1 MKLVQK
7 ILSHGLLITFIVLAF
22 FFYMNRVELFPQ
34 WFSKPAPTA
43 VSRAPAVVDKPA
55 AAVPDPEADRD
66 APLAPPVEVESVE
79 VDQGIVAPEQVAPVS
94 AGQSPVVEPDTSAE
108 TAIAEP
114 AGNPEQGGAVTAAA
128 PVAVSPAPDAAVADS
143 RPSAETESPDAAV
156 AAEAEAMQPV
166 VANTAEEITASV
178 DVQTQTAA
186 ETAPA
191 VAEPP
196 QPAGEPET
204 ADSDTVFQQQLE
216 LARAYFWKRD
226 IQAALQAYRI
236 LSENWPEHAEVW
248 GEMGNLY
255 FSIRR
260 KPEAVNAYAHA
271 IELLTA
277 QGDRAQARALLDVV
291 YRLDARRA
299 GQLEMSL
306 RQAGG

>member
-22 FFYMNRVELFPQ
+22 FAYMNRVELFPQ
-34 WFSKPAPTA
+34 WFSKPAPAA
-43 VSRAPAVVDKPA
+43 VSRAPAVTEKPA
-55 AAVPDPEADRD
+55 AAVSVPGAGRD
-66 APLAPPVEVESVE
+66 ASPAPAVEVEVAETETDIVE
-79 VDQGIVAPEQVAPVS
+79 PEQEAPVS
-94 AGQSPVVEPDTSAE
+94 AGQSQAVAPDTAGD

-114 AGNPEQGGAVTAAA
+114 AGSSEQTGVTAAA
-128 PVAVSPAPDAAVADS
+128 PDTAAPAPVSDAA
-143 RPSAETESPDAAV
+143 AAV
-156 AAEAEAMQPV
+156 TGPLTETGSPGAAAAGEAEPM
-166 VANTAEEITASV
+166 
-178 DVQTQTAA
+178 
-186 ETAPA
+186 
-191 VAEPP
+191 
-196 QPAGEPET
+196 QPAGEHVRAAEEAAASTGAQPVAES
-204 ADSDTVFQQQLE
+204 APAAVAPQPANAESDSAFRKQLE

-226 IQAALQAYRI
+226 IQAAVQAYRT
-236 LSENWPEHAEVW
+236 LAENWPDHAEVW

-255 FSIRR
+255 FSIRK

-271 IELLTA
+271 IELLTV

>member
-22 FFYMNRVELFPQ
+22 FAYMNRVELFPQ
-34 WFSKPAPTA
+34 WFSKPAPAA
-43 VSRAPAVVDKPA
+43 VSHAPAVVEEPA
-55 AAVPDPEADRD
+55 ATVSVPAAERIASSAPAAEAEV
-66 APLAPPVEVESVE
+66 VETETDLLE
-79 VDQGIVAPEQVAPVS
+79 AKQEAPVS
-94 AGQSPVVEPDTSAE
+94 AGQSPAVEPGTGGD

-114 AGNPEQGGAVTAAA
+114 ADGPEQSGATVMASAPVSDAAA
-128 PVAVSPAPDAAVADS
+128 AEPGPLTEAESPGAAAAVEAEVTQPAVENENAAEEAAVRTGAQPADAQPVAESALAAV
-143 RPSAETESPDAAV
+143 V
-156 AAEAEAMQPV
+156 
-166 VANTAEEITASV
+166 
-178 DVQTQTAA
+178 
-186 ETAPA
+186 
-191 VAEPP
+191 P
-196 QPAGEPET
+196 QPAN
-204 ADSDTVFQQQLE
+204 ADSQSVFRQQLE

-236 LSENWPEHAEVW
+236 LAENWPDHAEVW

-255 FSIRR
+255 FSIRK

-271 IELLTA
+271 IELLA
-277 QGDRAQARALLDVV
+277 VQGDRAQARALLDVV